1 MSEGDIQ
8 TILRDLRQ
16 QRRDVKNDIKDVL
29 NRCES
34 DMGLSKTEIERES
47 ERLKPSV
54 ITFVEGSDEC
64 LEMLNKQ
71 TEGDNNEMI
80 ED

>member
-8 TILRDLRQ
+8 TILHDLRQ

-29 NRCES
+29 DRCES
-34 DMGLSKTEIERES
+34 DEGLSKPEIEWES
-47 ERLKPSV
+47 KRLKHSV
-54 ITFVEGSDEC
+54 ITFVERSNEC

-71 TEGDNNEMI
+71 TEGDNNEI
-80 ED
+80 FED